1 MADDNI
7 KQPQQDQQAAAP
19 ENRQDINKTQ
29 LKTAQKPE
37 LALIGQEISGCVILE
52 KISEGG
58 MGTVFKAKHK
68 ALDRIVCVKV
78 LSPALANDK
87 KAVGL
92 FLTEARAI
100 AEIDHPNI
108 VFVYNVGKENG
119 FYFIVMSFIEGESLS
134 SIVRKRPN
142 LPISFV
148 VETFI
153 GILRG
158 LEAAHQKGII
168 HRDIKPSNI
177 LINKKLE
184 PKIVD
189 FGIAKKVDKDKGC
202 TKTTELAGTAY
213 FLSPEQAL
221 GRAIDT
227 RADLYSVGA
236 SLFYVLTGK
245 YPFTGKNSMD
255 IIQKHIN
262 EPVPDINQYRKGIPP
277 WLSLAVAKLMSK
289 NPKDRFQTATE
300 TLLYFQKMRA
310 DDQLKL
316 SQGVNIT
323 EEVGLKISSVEAPR
337 ADDAKNPAKRQS
349 SNRFNMDVESTAS
362 RSSTTRPSIPIVSL
376 GDRMPTP
383 TPVPSPVG
391 QTLGEATL
399 TQKFIE
405 ERKKQIFGSN
415 PQNAI
420 DPTAALKAKKNKFL
434 IKGLS
439 LTFLAAFMMIAAAVL
454 FLKLGTACSSQNIAG
469 LPFFK
474 ALIAPWLN
482 NGFMAANMPLA
493 ATAFVFFIFAVSM
506 LFFDIINKAVPI
518 VLLIAAWAYT
528 AGLFGWADHGTAI
541 NIMSHSYLIVYA
553 FVFGALAIKIDD
565 VDAFGFLYRVITMAL
580 FAVGFWCMYQF
591 CRPENAITGELTT
604 SLFYSTM
611 GLAAATFVLPL
622 LRGSYILRIAA
633 VLLFVSGCASVWVY
647 QTSGSTYYMVQ
658 EIYQTAGVE
667 PLTVAPDP
675 NAVMLVP
682 KKSTDI
688 PVSSMF
694 DAEAEETLNKK
705 PVSLDNISIENYT
718 TTDVKVNV
726 LTKEKEQPKPQSEA
740 EALMP
745 TADEIKN
752 LPAAKQPVQGALG
765 DLPPGIDPKAQNTKQ
780 PYGEKELFGQAAAQ
794 PVAAAEPQAKAEAPK
809 PLIPPA
815 QQREQF
821 IAAMV
826 QVAGTKTKADIEA
839 QVWAFAL
846 KEPFEKL
853 RYTYKQD
860 GLIFFTIIA
869 LIGYG
874 IIMFIIAVLAA
885 REERWNL
892 I

>member
-1 MADDNI
+1 MPEENVQ
-7 KQPQQDQQAAAP
+7 QPQEPAQVQPPKQGEP
-19 ENRQDINKTQ
+19 NKQQ

-37 LALIGQEISGCVILE
+37 LGLIGQEISGCVILE
-52 KISEGG
+52 KVSEGG

-189 FGIAKKVDKDKGC
+189 FGIAKKVDKEKGC

-227 RADLYSVGA
+227 RADLYSIGA

-262 EPVPDINQYRKGIPP
+262 EPVPDINNYRKGIPP
-277 WLSLAVAKLMSK
+277 WLSMAVAKLMSK

-310 DDQLKL
+310 DDQLKV

-323 EEVGLKISSVEAPR
+323 EEVGLKISSVDMGSSPR
-337 ADDAKNPAKRQS
+337 REEKRKNPTRN
-349 SNRFNMDVESTAS
+349 NRFNMSVEETSHT
-362 RSSTTRPSIPIVSL
+362 TTRPSIPIVSL
-376 GDRMPTP
+376 GERMPTP
-383 TPVPSPVG
+383 TPVPSPVSG
-391 QTLGEATL
+391 KIEDATM

-405 ERKKQIFGSN
+405 ERKKQLFGKNVRSN
-415 PQNAI
+415 I
-420 DPTAALKAKKNKFL
+420 DPTAALRAKKNKFL
-434 IKGLS
+434 VKGLL
-439 LTFLAAFMMIAAAVL
+439 LTVLATFMMVVAAVL
-454 FLKLGTACSSQNIAG
+454 FLHLGDNCSTQNIAG
-469 LPFFK
+469 LPFIK

-482 NGFMAANMPLA
+482 SSFLAAQMPLA
-493 ATAFVFFIFAVSM
+493 ATAFVFLLFTLSM
-506 LFFDIINKAVPI
+506 LFFDIINKAVPV
-518 VLLIAAWAYT
+518 VLAIAVWSYV
-528 AGLFGWADHGTAI
+528 AGLFGWADHQTAL
-541 NIMSHSYLIVYA
+541 NFGAHSYLAVYA
-553 FVFGALAIKIDD
+553 FIFGALAIKIDD
-565 VDAFGFLYRVITMAL
+565 VDEFGFMYRVITMAL
-580 FAVGFWCMYQF
+580 FGLGFWFMYQF
-591 CRPENAITGELTT
+591 FMPAHAMTGDLTT
-604 SLFYSTM
+604 SLFYSTI

-622 LRGSYILRIAA
+622 LRGSTILRIAA
-633 VLLFVSGCASVWVY
+633 VLLFVSGCASIWVY
-647 QTSGSTYYMVQ
+647 QTSGNTYYTVN
-658 EIYQTAGVE
+658 EIYETAGVAPILE
-667 PLTVAPDP
+667 APDP
-675 NAVMLVP
+675 NAPVPLVP
-682 KKSTDI
+682 AQKKEV
-688 PVSSMF
+688 PVEQMF
-694 DAEAEETLNKK
+694 DPVEETAALNAEQ
-705 PVSLDNISIENYT
+705 VSLNNISIQNFT
-718 TTDVKVNV
+718 HTDVKVNV
-726 LTKEKEQPKPQSEA
+726 LNNPEVAPKTGA

-745 TADEIKN
+745 SADDLKN
-752 LPAAKQPVQGALG
+752 LPQETQGALT
-765 DLPPGIDPKAQNTKQ
+765 DLPPGIPAGQQNAAAAAPAV
-780 PYGEKELFGQAAAQ
+780 PYGEKELFANEQAPAPQQ
-794 PVAAAEPQAKAEAPK
+794 PAVQEPPK
-809 PLIPPA
+809 PKIPPA
-815 QQREQF
+815 QQRQAF
-821 IAAMV
+821 IQQMAELAK
-826 QVAGTKTKADIEA
+826 TKTKAEIER
-839 QVWAFAL
+839 QVWAFTL
-846 KEPFEKL
+846 REPFATL
-853 RYTYKQD
+853 AYNYQQD
-860 GLIFFTIIA
+860 GVVFFTIIA

-874 IIMFIIAVLAA
+874 IFMFIIAVLAA

>member
-7 KQPQQDQQAAAP
+7 KQPQQEQQSAAP
-19 ENRQDINKTQ
+19 DNRQDINKTQ
-29 LKTAQKPE
+29 VKTAQKPE

-142 LPISFV
+142 LPISFI

-189 FGIAKKVDKDKGC
+189 FGIAKKVDKDKGS

-221 GRAIDT
+221 GRSIDT

-262 EPVPDINQYRKGIPP
+262 EPLPDINHYRKGIPP
-277 WLSLAVAKLMSK
+277 WLSMAVAKLMSK

-323 EEVGLKISSVEAPR
+323 EEVGLKISSVDTPR
-337 ADDAKNPAKRQS
+337 AEEAKNQPKQR
-349 SNRFNMDVESTAS
+349 SNRFNMSVESTS
-362 RSSTTRPSIPIVSL
+362 VRNSTTRPSIPIVSL

-383 TPVPSPVG
+383 TPVPNPVG

-405 ERKKQIFGSN
+405 ERKKQIFGAN

-420 DPTAALKAKKNKFL
+420 DPTAALRAKKNKFL

-439 LTFLAAFMMIAAAVL
+439 LTFLAAFMMVAAAVL
-454 FLKLGTACSSQNIAG
+454 FLKLGTACSAQNIAG
-469 LPFFK
+469 LPFLK

-518 VLLIAAWAYT
+518 VLLVAVWAYT

-541 NIMSHSYLIVYA
+541 NLTAHSYLIVYA
-553 FVFGALAIKIDD
+553 FVFGALAIKLDD
-565 VDAFGFLYRVITMAL
+565 VDAFGFLYRVATMAL
-580 FAVGFWCMYQF
+580 FALGFWCMFEF
-591 CRPENAITGELTT
+591 CRPANAITGELTT
-604 SLFYSTM
+604 SLFYSTI

-633 VLLFVSGCASVWVY
+633 VLLFVSGCASIWVY
-647 QTSGSTYYMVQ
+647 QTSGNTYYMVQ

-682 KKSTDI
+682 KKDAQL
-688 PVSSMF
+688 PVASMF
-694 DAEAEETLNKK
+694 DSEAEETLNKK
-705 PVSLDNISIENYT
+705 PVSLDNISLENYT

-745 TADEIKN
+745 TADELKN
-752 LPAAKQPVQGALG
+752 LPANQPVQGALG
-765 DLPPGIDPKAQNTKQ
+765 DLPPGIDPTAQSAKQ
-780 PYGEKELFGQAAAQ
+780 PYGEKELFGQAGQPAAAQ
-794 PVAAAEPQAKAEAPK
+794 AQEQAPQAKPI
-809 PLIPPA
+809 IPPA

-821 IAAMV
+821 IAAM
-826 QVAGTKTKADIEA
+826 AEAARSKTKTDIEA

-846 KEPFEKL
+846 QEPFEEL

-874 IIMFIIAVLAA
+874 ILMFIIAVLAA